1 MINLNRILGDESE
14 KIRVQIRAVVDFYVG
29 GEDHEDR
36 VDSVKMLL
44 DDHYDDVVKSSFF
57 SKGISS
63 LTMDVIGE
71 GMTNDEALRE
81 IADIVSLDDIDN
93 YDKVGKIEGILQYLR
108 DAQDCSVGEDGDIKE
123 KDRVP

>member
-1 MINLNRILGDESE
+1 MINLNRMLGDESE

-29 GEDHEDR
+29 GENHEDR

-57 SKGISS
+57 SNGISS
-63 LTMDVIGE
+63 LAMEVIGE
-71 GMTNDEALRE
+71 GMTNDEALSE

-93 YDKVGKIEGILQYLR
+93 YDKVEKIEDILQSLR

-123 KDRVP
+123 NDRAP

>member
-1 MINLNRILGDESE
+1 
-14 KIRVQIRAVVDFYVG
+14 VQIRAVVDFCVG

-93 YDKVGKIEGILQYLR
+93 YDKVGKIEGILQSLR

>member
-1 MINLNRILGDESE
+1 MINLNRMLCDESE

-29 GEDHEDR
+29 GKDHEDR

-63 LTMDVIGE
+63 LAMDVIGE

-93 YDKVGKIEGILQYLR
+93 YDKVGKIEGILQSLR